1 MTLMPI
7 SYLSQLLKVTH
18 QLRMLSKLDFA
29 TSKPVGNCLGI
40 GFKGLGL
47 TLFLVAFL
55 YMTTQ
60 TIQELKR
67 VIYQMVD
74 YTFHITILLQWG
86 IILPYQD

>member
-1 MTLMPI
+1 
-7 SYLSQLLKVTH
+7 
-18 QLRMLSKLDFA
+18 MLSKLDFA
-29 TSKPVGNCLGI
+29 TLKPVGNYLGI

-74 YTFHITILLQWG
+74 YAFILQYYCSEELFFHTKTDSKI
-86 IILPYQD
+86 PK